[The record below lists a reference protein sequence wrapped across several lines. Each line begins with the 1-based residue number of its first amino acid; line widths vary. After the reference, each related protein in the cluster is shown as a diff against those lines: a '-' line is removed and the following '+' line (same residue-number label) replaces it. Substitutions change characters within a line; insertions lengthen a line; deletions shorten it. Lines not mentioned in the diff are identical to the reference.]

1 MRKQTELRT
10 VDIKE
15 DKPSAR
21 QQTRTTAETTK
32 PISSLEQSLITKMNE
47 MERWMEESFH
57 RPFLGQSWLP
67 FKSLFHEAGSYG
79 DISPSVDV
87 YEESGAVVVKA
98 ELPGMRREDV
108 SVRLVDNNLII
119 SGEKK
124 TEERVEQKDY
134 LRLERSR
141 GSFTRTLA
149 MPEGIDYE
157 GAKASFRDGVLEIR
171 IPRQAPGNT
180 RNIAIE

>member
-1 MRKQTELRT
+1 MRKQPELRT
-10 VDIKE
+10 VNPKE
-15 DKPSAR
+15 NKPASRQESRSAV
-21 QQTRTTAETTK
+21 EITK

-67 FKSLFHEAGSYG
+67 FRSLFHEAGSYG

-87 YEESGAVVVKA
+87 YEEGGAVIVKA

-124 TEERVEQKDY
+124 AYERVEQKDY
-134 LRLERSR
+134 LRLESSH

-157 GAKASFRDGVLEIR
+157 GAKASFKDGVLEIR
-171 IPRQAPGNT
+171 IPRPAQGSM
-180 RNIAIE
+180 RNIDIE